1 VKFNIPGCQRKT
13 LIIGLLASSLLLLQG
28 CGSGRK
34 GITID
39 SDPQGADILADGK
52 KIGNTPMQIKQDDV
66 FPPHWYGGSYMVKGL
81 LEIKKE
87 GCEDVS
93 MKVNDLVLSKD
104 IRKNL
109 TCKQVAMQKAPVV
122 EMPVEKKTVSK
133 KPAVQKAAPVAVPA
147 KVKAKSPAKASS
159 DIENRLTKLKDLRD
173 RGVISAKEY
182 SEQRKRILESL

>member
-1 VKFNIPGCQRKT
+1 MKFNIPGHQRKI

-28 CGSGRK
+28 CGSRK

-39 SDPQGADILADGK
+39 SEPQGADILADGK

-87 GCEDVS
+87 GCDDVS
-93 MKVNDLVLSKD
+93 MQVNDLVLSKD
-104 IRKNL
+104 IKKNL
-109 TCKQVAMQKAPVV
+109 TCKQVAMQKAPVA
-122 EMPVEKKTVSK
+122 EKPAEKKTVSQ
-133 KPAVQKAAPVAVPA
+133 KPAVQKAAPAAAPA
-147 KVKAKSPAKASS
+147 KVESKPPAKVSS
-159 DIENRLTKLKDLRD
+159 DIESRLTKLKDLRD
-173 RGVISAKEY
+173 RGVISAEEY

>member
-1 VKFNIPGCQRKT
+1 VKFNIPGHQC

-39 SDPQGADILADGK
+39 SVPQGADILADGK

-66 FPPHWYGGSYMVKGL
+66 FPPHWYGKSYMVKGL

-93 MKVNDLVLSKD
+93 MQVDDLVLSKD
-104 IRKNL
+104 IKKNL
-109 TCKQVAMQKAPVV
+109 TCKTVAMQKAPVA
-122 EMPVEKKTVSK
+122 EKPATK
-133 KPAVQKAAPVAVPA
+133 KPVSQKPVAKKAAPAAVPA
-147 KVKAKSPAKASS
+147 KVEPKSPAKASS
-159 DIENRLTKLKDLRD
+159 DIEDRLTKLKDLRD
-173 RGVISAKEY
+173 RGVISAEEY